1 MRRNMVVERHIRG
14 IDKVLSGSELLN
26 SVLIFPKSI
35 ILPIVTKIGS
45 EVHPCDKCDINIEL
59 PNPIDRQNM
68 LNSRKFYTYPTS
80 CEHTYGFVSCDSEN
94 DIIVMKDMT
103 NYSLFLSSYVLK
115 TRGIIYEL
123 EV

>member
-1 MRRNMVVERHIRG
+1 MRRNMKVKRHIRG
-14 IDKVLSGSELLN
+14 IDKALSGPELLD

-35 ILPIVTKIGS
+35 ILPIVVKIDS
-45 EVHPCDKCDINIEL
+45 EVHSCSKCDINIEL
-59 PNPIDRQNM
+59 PNPRDRYNM

-80 CEHTYGFVSCDSEN
+80 CEHTYGFVSCDSK
-94 DIIVMKDMT
+94 DDKIIMKDMT

-115 TRGIIYEL
+115 TRSMIYKL